1 LPKGDSAWLLRKA
14 IERIIQQ
21 ISVLET
27 NIGSSTTG
35 NSANTQIIFNDA
47 GTLRGDAGL
56 TYNKT
61 TDLLS
66 VGAATITGNLT
77 VNGSYIACGSNSYI
91 RTDAA
96 NLFSIQTGS
105 LGFRVMNAGN
115 SALFYGIDSASTS
128 TWYDGAGGTRMTLNS
143 TGLAVGTTAQYARFT
158 ATGSNS
164 TGIANIQNSPF
175 ASNAN
180 TNLSCYIGHD
190 GTANRPFI
198 QAATGNAGSA
208 FDLLIQPYGG
218 NVGVGVTPSAW
229 QSTIYKV
236 LEFSR
241 GVSLSGQTDAA
252 SMELTCN
259 AYIDSAFSWIYKT
272 TAAATHYRQF
282 NGAHQWHNAPSGTA
296 GNAITFTQAMTL
308 DASGNLLVGKTA
320 GYGSGEANTLQL
332 KSFLVFGPDD
342 TGSASNRNWINGAN
356 GSAAGSLD
364 WVISSANNN
373 WPNFAYR
380 MQLTSAGALNNTTG
394 TYGTISDLRLKEN
407 ISDARNYLADLLK
420 LRVVKY
426 SLKEESS
433 AVATK
438 LGFIAQEVEQ
448 VFPNLV
454 EKSDKEYEGGEGIR
468 TVKTTV
474 LIPMLLKAIQ
484 ELTARV
490 EALEA

>member
-1 LPKGDSAWLLRKA
+1 
-14 IERIIQQ
+14 
-21 ISVLET
+21 
-27 NIGSSTTG
+27 
-35 NSANTQIIFNDA
+35 
-47 GTLRGDAGL
+47 
-56 TYNKT
+56 
-61 TDLLS
+61 
-66 VGAATITGNLT
+66 
-77 VNGSYIACGSNSYI
+77 
-91 RTDAA
+91 
-96 NLFSIQTGS
+96 
-105 LGFRVMNAGN
+105 
-115 SALFYGIDSASTS
+115 
-128 TWYDGAGGTRMTLNS
+128 
-143 TGLAVGTTAQYARFT
+143 
-158 ATGSNS
+158 
-164 TGIANIQNSPF
+164 
-175 ASNAN
+175 
-180 TNLSCYIGHD
+180 
-190 GTANRPFI
+190 
-198 QAATGNAGSA
+198 
-208 FDLLIQPYGG
+208 
-218 NVGVGVTPSAW
+218 
-229 QSTIYKV
+229 
-236 LEFSR
+236 
-241 GVSLSGQTDAA
+241 
-252 SMELTCN
+252 
-259 AYIDSAFSWIYKT
+259 
-272 TAAATHYRQF
+272 
-282 NGAHQWHNAPSGTA
+282 
-296 GNAITFTQAMTL
+296 MTL